1 MRKFPAASRWSDETL
16 TTTEARPRVVRM
28 RSLEVLRERAHRFCD
43 HVRDGGDAHW
53 RLDLSKMA
61 VTADR
66 VADVVRDRYPDL
78 KAPFHAR
85 WRHFV
90 FRGRDLWAEI
100 ADARRWTSPAAKA
113 RAAFDL
119 AVTSVLLDAG
129 AGPAWRFCDLA
140 TGITATRS
148 EGLALASLRAFEVGL
163 FSSDPSDPL
172 RADAAALVALTDTG
186 LMQAFQ
192 VGPDNPLVG
201 IEGRVRLLRRLGG
214 ALSARL
220 DLFACG
226 EIARPGGLFDALSAE
241 ADGSSIEARAIF
253 SGLLDGLNPIWENRP
268 TLDGAPLGDC
278 WPYPGE
284 GWDGY
289 LAFHKLT
296 QWLSYSLIEPLEE
309 AGFQVAGVDALTGL
323 AEYRNGGLFVDA
335 GVLVPRDAQAFSG
348 AYQVSDP
355 FVVGWR
361 ALTVALLDDI
371 APLVRDR
378 LGVDAD
384 TFPLACV
391 LEGGTWATGRILA
404 REARA
409 DGGPPFNIISDGT
422 VF

>member
-1 MRKFPAASRWSDETL
+1 
-16 TTTEARPRVVRM
+16 M

-61 VTADR
+61 ATADR
-66 VADVVRDRYPDL
+66 VADVVRERYPDL
-78 KAPFHAR
+78 NVPFHAR

-90 FRGRDLWAEI
+90 FEGRDLWAQI
-100 ADARRWTSPAAKA
+100 ADARSWTSPADKA

-129 AGPAWRFCDLA
+129 AGPTWRFCDPV
-140 TGITATRS
+140 TRITATRS
-148 EGLALASLRAFEVGL
+148 EGLALASLRAFEAGL
-163 FSSDPSDPL
+163 FSGDANDPL
-172 RADAAALVALTDTG
+172 RADATALAALTDAA

-192 VGPDNPLVG
+192 AAPDNPLVG
-201 IEGRVRLLRRLGG
+201 IEGRASLLRRLGG
-214 ALSARL
+214 ALTARPE
-220 DLFACG
+220 LFAG
-226 EIARPGGLFDALSAE
+226 GDGARPGGLFDALCAN
-241 ADGSSIEARAIF
+241 ADGNSIEASAIF
-253 SGLLDGLNPIWENRP
+253 SGLLDGLNSIWENRP

-284 GWDGY
+284 DWDGY

-309 AGFQVAGVDALTGL
+309 AGFQVTGVDALTGL

-348 AYQVSDP
+348 AYQVFDP

-371 APLVRDR
+371 APLVRER
-378 LGVDAD
+378 LGVDASA
-384 TFPLACV
+384 FPLACV